1 MPSMLLRRDDVIV
14 GVDTHKD
21 EHVAVLLDGLGGNL
35 AELFIPATL
44 AGFAQLLVFCLEHV
58 GSNGCLFA
66 FGSRAPA
73 PTEWVWPGSCAG
85 PAQGPGGEPAA
96 SQG

>member
-21 EHVAVLLDGLGGNL
+21 EHVAVLRDGLGAKI

-44 AGFAQLLVFCLEHV
+44 AGFAELLAFCLEHV
-58 GSNGCLFA
+58 GADGRPRLRRRRDRLLR
-66 FGSRAPA
+66 GRAGPVPA
-73 PTEWVWPGSCAG
+73 P
-85 PAQGPGGEPAA
+85 
-96 SQG
+96 